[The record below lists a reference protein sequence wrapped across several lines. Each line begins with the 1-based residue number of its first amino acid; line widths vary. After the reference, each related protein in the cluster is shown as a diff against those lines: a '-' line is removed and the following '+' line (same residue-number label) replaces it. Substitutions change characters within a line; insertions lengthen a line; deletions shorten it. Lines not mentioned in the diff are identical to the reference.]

1 MPQVSFIADRSWLT
15 LSNTP
20 PPSPL
25 LREMSRPCESSDVRS
40 MIELTLVALSLR
52 ASMASSMDCLKACL
66 GMNHVYAIVYKVLS
80 EQHVADTNLQKL
92 VP

>member
-1 MPQVSFIADRSWLT
+1 
-15 LSNTP
+15 
-20 PPSPL
+20 
-25 LREMSRPCESSDVRS
+25 
-40 MIELTLVALSLR
+40 MIELTLVTLSLL

-66 GMNHVYAIVYKVLS
+66 GMNHVYASVCRVLG

>member
-1 MPQVSFIADRSWLT
+1 
-15 LSNTP
+15 
-20 PPSPL
+20 
-25 LREMSRPCESSDVRS
+25 

-66 GMNHVYAIVYKVLS
+66 GMNHVYASVYKVLS